1 VARGENAGRTLSHVQ
16 VVRELRRI
24 GGVDQGG
31 WSGDVDLGARAARL
45 VVFIQER
52 SSGRVLAST
61 IWSAQ

>member
-1 VARGENAGRTLSHVQ
+1 LSHVQ